1 MTRISCDVMGDL
13 MPLVLDGMACK
24 DTEMLM
30 HEHLAA
36 CKDCR
41 ERYAEMQRERREEA
55 LPPPAPLLA
64 VKRELRRRRLD
75 VALAAACLVAFVVVL
90 AFGWLTK
97 PQYGAAQGAAVVTGE
112 DGMRY
117 VHLENDAICYRTDV
131 LENPDLGGKDMIVY
145 AWITPWDRL
154 LCRGG
159 NGTTEVMLPKD
170 AARVY
175 YADLAS
181 DGGLMLLDGEEPNG
195 GGMMLPR
202 LAARA
207 YLLAALAGAAV
218 FIVGTVLLIQRS
230 RLWRFTALA
239 AVFCLSFAVVTAMI
253 IGPSLRTYTLAR
265 DMLLIVPCALFM
277 TGALAFGNR
286 VRHQTLKDKGL
297 RSD

>member
-36 CKDCR
+36 CKECR
-41 ERYAEMQRERREEA
+41 ERYAEMQRERGEEA
-55 LPPPAPLLA
+55 PPPPAPLLA

-90 AFGWLTK
+90 AFGWLTR
-97 PQYGAAQGAAVVTGE
+97 PQFSAAQGAAVVTGE
-112 DGMRY
+112 DGKRY
-117 VHLENDAICYRTDV
+117 VHLENDAICYQTEV
-131 LENPDLGGKDMIVY
+131 LENPDLGGLDMVLY

-154 LCRGG
+154 LCRNG
-159 NGTTEVMLPKD
+159 NGTTEVMVPRD
-170 AARVY
+170 ADRVY

-181 DGGLMLLDGEEPNG
+181 DGGLVLLDGEEPNG

-207 YLLAALAGAAV
+207 YLLAALVGVLVFAV
-218 FIVGTVLLIQRS
+218 ATGLLIQRS

-239 AVFCLSFAVVTAMI
+239 AVFCLSFAVVTALI
-253 IGPSLRTYTLAR
+253 IGPGLRTYTLAR

-286 VRHQTLKDKGL
+286 VRHQTLKDNGL